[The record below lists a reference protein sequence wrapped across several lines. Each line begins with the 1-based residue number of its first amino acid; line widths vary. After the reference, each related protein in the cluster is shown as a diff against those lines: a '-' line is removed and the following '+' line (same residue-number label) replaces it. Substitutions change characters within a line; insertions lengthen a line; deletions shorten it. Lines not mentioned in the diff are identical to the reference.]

1 MDHNPSLV
9 SGLNLDADTRSKPD
23 TGGSIDGA
31 TRAKMTR
38 AAAIIPVPRWRRKK
52 NCRLPQGREHG
63 AVTPWPN
70 IGHDTYVRLQSG
82 PYRSGCRVRARRAR
96 SSSLSLP
103 WSSLGLSIA
112 RARALQSWSTPP
124 PLPAQLNVRVAQR
137 ASLPIISMRVAVV
150 RRRARLWD
158 VYVLPSRVAG
168 QHTAERE
175 GLA

>member
-1 MDHNPSLV
+1 M

-52 NCRLPQGREHG
+52 I
-63 AVTPWPN
+63 A
-70 IGHDTYVRLQSG
+70 
-82 PYRSGCRVRARRAR
+82 GCRKEESTEPSLLGQILATTRTYASNPAPIDPDAASAR
-96 SSSLSLP
+96 
-103 WSSLGLSIA
+103 GA
-112 RARALQSWSTPP
+112 RARALSLSRGARSVSRSRARVRSNHGAP

>member
-1 MDHNPSLV
+1 MP
-9 SGLNLDADTRSKPD
+9 RP
-23 TGGSIDGA
+23 
-31 TRAKMTR
+31 R
-38 AAAIIPVPRWRRKK
+38 AARALELSLSPVE
-52 NCRLPQGREHG
+52 L
-63 AVTPWPN
+63 
-70 IGHDTYVRLQSG
+70 
-82 PYRSGCRVRARRAR
+82 AR
-96 SSSLSLP
+96 SLD
-103 WSSLGLSIA
+103 
-112 RARALQSWSTPP
+112 RARACAPIMEHPPP